1 VFVSL
6 AGILLAYMMYAKKKI
21 PRDWLFKE
29 NSKLYK
35 VIDNK
40 YFIDEIYFFTVGY
53 AIKGFSLFLS
63 YIEKFIVGGLI
74 STVTSSIEG
83 LGKIGSKL
91 QTGQVQ
97 QYGIIAFLG
106 LAVLL
111 VIFALTG
118 GYLR

>member
-1 VFVSL
+1 MIYVN
-6 AGILLAYMMYAKKKI
+6 KKLS
-21 PRDWLFKE
+21 RDWLVKE
-29 NSKLYK
+29 NSEVYRILE
-35 VIDNK
+35 NK
-40 YFIDEIYFFTVGY
+40 YYIDEIYHFTAGH
-53 AIKGFSLFLS
+53 AIKGFSIFLS
-63 YIEKFIVGGLI
+63 YIERFIVGGLV

-97 QYGIIAFLG
+97 QYGMIAFLG

-111 VIFALTG
+111 VIFAVTG